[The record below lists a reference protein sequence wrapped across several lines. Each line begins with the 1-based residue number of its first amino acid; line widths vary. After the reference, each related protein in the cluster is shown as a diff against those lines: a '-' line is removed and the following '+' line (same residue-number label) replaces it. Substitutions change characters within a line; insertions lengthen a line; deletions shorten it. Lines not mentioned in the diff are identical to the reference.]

1 MLLTLKSATRY
12 QLLAALGLL
21 SACSSVKELGNVSL
35 WPFGSGADKPRV
47 YQPAN
52 STPYLCEGNKKFF
65 VRMLDNGASAWLIL
79 PEREVLLAQGGT
91 SKVYT
96 NGITKLD
103 LSNEAVTLDVNESAK
118 YVACVA
124 NGVAKLNVAQATQS
138 NPEMAS
144 KAEIAQ
150 TPQVAEKSE
159 TKQVSEKSWLSTL
172 KFWESDEQPKVAEV
186 SPKANT
192 EVPVKA
198 AEAAMVVAP
207 SAVEQA
213 PASVTAEE
221 KVAEPQATKPVP
233 TASEP
238 SGDDLQAMIK
248 EVAGQNKQTE
258 EVPLARDEPS
268 SSAQE
273 EVAKTLEAW
282 ARAWRTKN
290 ADAYLAAYSAKFKP
304 EGISKKTWLKQ
315 RKQRVGASAGEI
327 NLALDSVKVVAD
339 AKKAEVSFIQ
349 HYTSGK
355 FSDTVAKVLSFENE
369 SGHWLIIKETT
380 QAKK

>member
-1 MLLTLKSATRY
+1 MKLILKSATRFP
-12 QLLAALGLL
+12 LLAAIGLL
-21 SACSSVKELGNVSL
+21 SACSSVKELSNVSL
-35 WPFGSGADKPRV
+35 WPFGSSADKPRV

-96 NGITKLD
+96 NGISKLD
-103 LSNEAVTLDVNESAK
+103 LSNEAVTLDVNESTK
-118 YVACVA
+118 YVACMA
-124 NGVAKLNVAQATQS
+124 NGVAKVNVAQATQVK
-138 NPEMAS
+138 PETAS
-144 KAEIAQ
+144 KVEVAQ

-159 TKQVSEKSWLSTL
+159 TKQVSEKSWLSKL

-186 SPKANT
+186 SPKASA

-198 AEAAMVVAP
+198 TEAAMVVAP
-207 SAVEQA
+207 AAVEQA
-213 PASVTAEE
+213 PPSVTAEE
-221 KVAEPQATKPVP
+221 KVAEPQAAKPVA
-233 TASEP
+233 TSQEAS
-238 SGDDLQAMIK
+238 GADLQAMIK
-248 EVAGQNKQTE
+248 EVAGQTKQTE

-304 EGISKKTWLKQ
+304 EGISKKTWLEQ
-315 RKQRVGASAGEI
+315 RKQRVGANAGEI
-327 NLALDSVKVVAD
+327 NLALDSVKIVAE
-339 AKKAEVSFIQ
+339 AKKAEVTFIQ

-355 FSDTVAKVLSFENE
+355 FSDTVAKSVEL
-369 SGHWLIIKETT
+369 
-380 QAKK
+380 